1 MRKHCLFAAFA
12 LLILP
17 NTAAAGP
24 WSLTLNTE
32 EWYPFSYTQDHKATG
47 TAVEIIR
54 LVLKEAGIGYQ
65 IVTGPWNRSY
75 NTALVKPDNCVFP
88 TQVTEDRKPL
98 FKWIGPVERNRWVVY
113 KTKDSPLTASTMD
126 DLKDKLIGGYI
137 GDAVAVYLKQQSFRV
152 EEATA
157 DHLNVK
163 KLRSGKIDAW
173 ATTQLSG
180 IKLAKDAGLDIE
192 QVVEIREN
200 TLALACNR
208 AVDDAI
214 IARMQHALDALEA
227 SGEAEKIRQSKFQD

>member
-17 NTAAAGP
+17 DTAAARP
-24 WSLTLNTE
+24 WTLTLNTE
-32 EWYPFSYTQDHKATG
+32 EWYPFSYTQHHKATG

-54 LVLKEAGIGYQ
+54 LVLKEAGINYQ

-75 NTALVKPDNCVFP
+75 SAALMKPDNCAFP

-98 FKWIGPVERNRWVVY
+98 FKWVGPVETNRWVVY
-113 KTKDSPLTASTMD
+113 KTKGSPLAANTLD
-126 DLKDKLIGGYI
+126 DLKNKVIGGYN
-137 GDAVAVYLKQQSFRV
+137 GDAVVVYLKQKGFRV
-152 EEATA
+152 EEATT
-157 DHLNVK
+157 DHLNIK
-163 KLRSGKIDAW
+163 KLQSGKIDAW

-180 IKLAKDAGLDIE
+180 TKLARDAGLDIE

-200 TLALACNR
+200 ALALACNR

-214 IARMQHALDALEA
+214 IARLQHALDALEA
-227 SGEAEKIRQSKFQD
+227 SGEAAKIRQSKFQD